1 MGLLPFE
8 REKREILYKRDAET
22 NPEWGK
28 RPENRSVEELLEFGL
43 INLDKPRGP
52 TSHQVAAW
60 IKEILNLRKVGHGG
74 TLDPKVTGVLPIG
87 INSGTKVLS
96 TLLLAGKEYVM
107 LMHLH
112 KDVPEDKI
120 KEVVMSFVGEIVQ
133 IPPLKSSVKRRP
145 RRKRI
150 YYIEIIEIDGRDV
163 LMRVGCQAGVYMRKL
178 AVDIG
183 KKLGVGAHM
192 QELRRTKSGPFKEED
207 SFYLQD
213 IVDAYSFWREEGE
226 EKYIRKVILPI
237 EFGVSHLKKVWIL
250 DSAVDS
256 ICHGASLKV
265 PGIVK
270 LHSNINKMDTVAIF
284 TLKDEL
290 VAIGVAE
297 MSSEEIMK
305 SEKGVAVRVKRVIMR
320 PGTYPKLW
328 K

>member
-1 MGLLPFE
+1 MEEGE
-8 REKREILYKRDAET
+8 VSYKKDAET

-28 RPENRSVEELLEFGL
+28 RPEDRSVEELLELGL

-60 IKEILNLRKVGHGG
+60 IKEILNARKVGHGG

-87 INSGTKVLS
+87 INSGTKILS

-112 KDVPEDKI
+112 RSVSEDKL
-120 KEVVMSFVGEIVQ
+120 KEAIMSFAGEIVQ
-133 IPPLKSSVKRRP
+133 VPPLKSSVKRRP
-145 RRKRI
+145 RRKKI
-150 YYIEIIEIDGRDV
+150 YYIEIIEMDGRDV
-163 LMRVGCQAGVYMRKL
+163 LIRVGCQAGVYMRKL

-183 KKLGVGAHM
+183 KKLGVRAHM
-192 QELRRTKSGPFKEED
+192 QELRRTKSGPLKEED
-207 SFYLQD
+207 SIYLQD
-213 IVDAYSFWREEGE
+213 LVDAYVFWKEEGE
-226 EKYIRKVILPI
+226 ERYIRRVILPV
-237 EFGVSHLKKVWIL
+237 EFGVSHLKRIWIL

-256 ICHGASLKV
+256 VCHGASLKI

-270 LHSNINKMDTVAIF
+270 LHCNISQGDTVAIL

-297 MSSEEIMK
+297 MSSEDIMK
-305 SEKGVAVRVKRVIMR
+305 REKGVAAKIKRVIME